1 MIIFD
6 DHRTAAF
13 YPLALNR
20 CLGDIRCG
28 ILKLRQRLEQFL
40 GESDETKIW
49 MDPALER
56 LYRQRQPGWLVN
68 QAAPKGCLLVNS
80 RLRVDRDSIKAVQS
94 LAQGQCLG
102 AGDSILALKSNREL
116 NRLPEL
122 SELDGMG
129 FQVIESELFLYQDLS
144 DLIHDNERLLRF
156 DFEQL
161 LYDNDNYF
169 ETEPGVTALNPYSI
183 WIGEGVNL
191 KPGVVLDASDGPI
204 VLDQGA
210 QVLANAVI
218 MGPAFIGKGSLVKVG
233 AKIYGGSSIG
243 PVCKVGGE
251 IENSIFQAYS
261 NKQHDGFLGHSIV
274 GEWVNIGADTNNSD
288 LKNTYRN
295 VGYHSYLQGGRVDSG
310 KMFLGSMIGDHVKLG
325 INVTLNTGS
334 VIGVG
339 SNLWGSELISGF
351 VPDFSWGTANSYD
364 KYRFDRFC
372 DTASAVKARRG
383 LEFGHEEKEL
393 FQAIHERREN

>member
-1 MIIFD
+1 MVIFD

-13 YPLALNR
+13 YPLALSR
-20 CLGDIRCG
+20 SVCDIRCG

-40 GESDETKIW
+40 GDDEDTQVW
-49 MDPALER
+49 MDPALEK
-56 LYRQRQPGWLVN
+56 LYQKRQPLWILN
-68 QAAPKGCLLVNS
+68 QAAAKGSLLVNS
-80 RLRVDRDSIKAVQS
+80 RLKVDQESIDAARG
-94 LAQGQCLG
+94 LLEGQCLM
-102 AGDSILALKSNREL
+102 ANESILALKSNRDL
-116 NRLPEL
+116 NQLPKL
-122 SELDGMG
+122 SDLGEMG
-129 FQVIESELFLYQDLS
+129 FELIESELYLYQDLS

-156 DFEQL
+156 DFDRL
-161 LYDNDNYF
+161 LYDSDNYF

-183 WIGEGVNL
+183 WIGEDVNL

-204 VLDQGA
+204 VLDQGV
-210 QVLANAVI
+210 QILANAVI
-218 MGPAFIGKGSLVKVG
+218 MGPAFIGKNSLVKVG

-295 VGYHSYLQGGRVDSG
+295 VSYHSYLEGGRVDSG
-310 KMFLGSMIGDHVKLG
+310 KIFLGSMIGDHAKLG

-339 SNLWGSELISGF
+339 SNLWGSDLISGF
-351 VPDFSWGTANSYD
+351 VPDFSWGTAGKYE

-372 DTASAVKARRG
+372 DTAAAVKARRG
-383 LEFGHEEKEL
+383 LEFGSQEKEL
-393 FQAIHERREN
+393 FEAIYARREN